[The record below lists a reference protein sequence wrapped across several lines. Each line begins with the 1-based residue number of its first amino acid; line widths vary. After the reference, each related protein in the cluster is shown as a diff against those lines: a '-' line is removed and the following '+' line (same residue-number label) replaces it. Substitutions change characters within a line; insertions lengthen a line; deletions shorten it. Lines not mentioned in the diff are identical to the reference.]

1 MESLQVRTGQMGL
14 KILDDFGNERGIF
27 KFNPEDINSAKAVLS
42 IQKQMPQFEA
52 EYDKKVKAAKTDE
65 DKIKCLDE
73 TVIEVESLI
82 DQIFGAG
89 SSDVLFGGAKTLSM
103 FFDFFDGIQPYYD
116 KAAKNRVAKYSKYM
130 NKKSSK

>member
-27 KFNPEDINSAKAVLS
+27 KFNPEDINSAKAVLE
-42 IQKQMPQFEA
+42 IQKQMPAFED
-52 EYDKKVKAAKTDE
+52 EYNKKVAAAKTDD

-73 TVIEVESLI
+73 TVDEVESII
-82 DQIFGAG
+82 DKIFGMG
-89 SSDVLFGGAKTLSM
+89 SSKVLFGDAKTLSM

-116 KAAKNRVAKYSKYM
+116 KAAKSRISKYSKYM